1 MTVARMPAPVPFR
14 IPTHPLKTGGPAVDA
29 RLDDPRRAHAANLY
43 ARKHT
48 PLTDDFEPTAGILEV
63 AGRHPGR
70 TTMRRTTLP
79 KLTLLAALAA
89 SLLCVS
95 SAHASSDD
103 SCYAPATLRQS
114 GYSCGGMP
122 ILSPSN
128 DTRLNAM
135 LLMVDSGKVAQLFP
149 DPKTI
154 PADDRVSRIIVP
166 FSYDFSGWIDIGQK
180 QADTPS
186 DASDANAAP
195 SQYADGE
202 GNICR
207 SMNSGYGAFNDALG
221 AARDLPPDEAARLRA
236 ARVAIAQ
243 TTCAA
248 GGASGVWKKPVVK
261 SPIGQQFA
269 TYLDGANAFYRYDFL
284 SASKAF
290 AGASLSANPWLKETG
305 LYMAGRAQLNAA
317 QAHAFD
323 NDNPTPSRERVTK
336 VSLDGANT
344 AFRAYLKVYPQGRYA
359 VSASGLLR
367 RVAWLG
373 GNSAQQADL
382 YDKAFAHWSPTASN
396 VPLTQLANELD
407 SKLLLDSSLNPS
419 QIHAPAVL
427 ATVDLM
433 RMRTSG
439 SDDSSKDKPLALDE
453 LQAQKPRFAG
463 APALHDYLLAT
474 WYVYVGHKPDAAL
487 GVLPQ
492 TPGAPLNYFNLSQQT
507 LRAFALEDS
516 GQSDKARQL
525 WRELIP
531 LAKFRFQ
538 REALEL
544 ALAINLEQAGLVD
557 EAFADDSLVQ
567 NMAIRAVLLQRTANA
582 ELLRAQAQN
591 KSTGSALR
599 NVALYTLLYKEF
611 TRGHYA
617 DFITDVAL
625 TPAAPSAALKPF
637 TLPGAKN
644 DDGYTCP
651 SARDIAATLQRNP
664 GDAKG
669 MNCLADFVRLHP
681 SDVNLEDTSTPPR
694 STGVSHAPPTLGSA
708 PAQFKGKPYERMPSY
723 VTVMDD
729 TQANPNDRAYALFRA
744 INCYAPSGNSDCGG
758 KDVPKSVRKRWFNT
772 LKSNYPGSQW
782 AQTLKY
788 YW

>member
-1 MTVARMPAPVPFR
+1 M
-14 IPTHPLKTGGPAVDA
+14 
-29 RLDDPRRAHAANLY
+29 LDQ
-43 ARKHT
+43 HT
-48 PLTDDFEPTAGILEV
+48 PYTNNVEPTAGILESV
-63 AGRHPGR
+63 RLHTDT

-79 KLTLLAALAA
+79 NRNLIAALTAG
-89 SLLCVS
+89 LFCVS

-154 PADDRVSRIIVP
+154 PPDDRVNRIIVP

-180 QADTPS
+180 QPDTADG
-186 DASDANAAP
+186 ASDADASSNR
-195 SQYADGE
+195 YADGE
-202 GNICR
+202 GSICR
-207 SMNSGYGAFNDALG
+207 SMNTGNDAFGDALN
-221 AARDLPPDEAARLRA
+221 AAKDLPPDEAARLRA
-236 ARVAIAQ
+236 GRVDIAQ
-243 TTCAA
+243 KTCASGGA
-248 GGASGVWKKPVVK
+248 GGAWKKPLVK
-261 SPIGQQFA
+261 SPVGLQFA
-269 TYLDGANAFYRYDFL
+269 AYLDGANAFYRYDFFA
-284 SASKAF
+284 ASKAF

-323 NDNPTPSRERVTK
+323 NDSPTPSRERVTK
-336 VSLDGANT
+336 VSLDAANT
-344 AFRAYLKVYPQGRYA
+344 AFRAYLRVYPQGRYA
-359 VSASGLLR
+359 VSASGLQR

-373 GNSAQQADL
+373 GNTARQADL
-382 YDKAFAHWSPTASN
+382 YDRAFAHWSPAASN
-396 VPLTQLANELD
+396 VPLMQLANELD
-407 SKLLLDSSLNPS
+407 SKLLLDPALNPD
-419 QIHAPAVL
+419 QIHSPTVL

-439 SDDSSKDKPLALDE
+439 SDDTSKDKPLALDE

-516 GQSDKARQL
+516 GQGDKARQL
-525 WRELIP
+525 WRDLIP

-567 NMAIRAVLLQRTANA
+567 NAAIRAVLLQRTANA
-582 ELLRAQAQN
+582 NLLRAQAQN
-591 KSTGSALR
+591 KSASGALR
-599 NVALYTLLYKEF
+599 NVALYALLYKEL

-617 DFITDVAL
+617 DFISDAAL
-625 TPAAPSAALKPF
+625 VPNTPSAALKPF
-637 TLPGAKN
+637 TLPGVKN

-651 SARDIAATLQRNP
+651 SARDIAATLQQNP

-669 MNCLADFVRLHP
+669 LNCLADFVRLHP
-681 SDVNLEDTSTPPR
+681 SDVSLEDTSTPSR
-694 STGVSHAPPTLGSA
+694 SAGATRTPPTLGSA
-708 PAQFKGKPYERMPSY
+708 PTQFKGAPYERMPSY
-723 VTVMDD
+723 AAVMDNA
-729 TQANPNDRAYALFRA
+729 QANPNDRAYALFRA
-744 INCYAPSGNSDCGG
+744 INCYAPSGSSDCGG
-758 KDVPKSVRKRWFNT
+758 KEVPKSVRKHWFNT
-772 LKSNYPGSQW
+772 LKSSYPGSQW